1 MHRNTT
7 FREHSGYFESWLPDT
22 ESLLIQLCDHL
33 FHSGFVFLDSSETE
47 IEAGGWVIRDF
58 IDQEAEVLQE
68 LVPRKRFSAFC
79 DYVNNFEW
87 SKAQLNKKLCQRILK
102 KFDQLAMGKHHHFNI
117 RFNIAEGLR
126 QSENHPLQ
134 DLLLYIET
142 YHSLILIQETSQQK
156 EAAEEPDFSKTNYKL
171 EDLMQLRSQLQ
182 QRLGGHELVKGF
194 LKHIAKARGV
204 TPESLVPA
212 EKKQNRQFPQIKF
225 IRPSKQT
232 SATEKL
238 VETDVSAEI
247 ETPESTAEISKLEH
261 KSASV
266 PDQDEQMGILLEPD
280 FEQFAIAD
288 ASETEIEEKE
298 IVEKEIEQEP
308 VENSQEPETSV
319 AVSSIEMLNDF
330 DDDVEELEEDETG
343 LLQDDTEETDVV
355 FGSKKITHSAMEKFV
370 QRYAD
375 SALKFLLRRTLD
387 GRPLPPEIEGV
398 YSSWEKRGLSRGRLK
413 KYVLKLME
421 WSEVPEMPILDLL
434 QILRDRIYE
443 VSQKNKS

>member
-1 MHRNTT
+1 M
-7 FREHSGYFESWLPDT
+7 
-22 ESLLIQLCDHL
+22 
-33 FHSGFVFLDSSETE
+33 
-47 IEAGGWVIRDF
+47 
-58 IDQEAEVLQE
+58 
-68 LVPRKRFSAFC
+68 
-79 DYVNNFEW
+79 
-87 SKAQLNKKLCQRILK
+87 
-102 KFDQLAMGKHHHFNI
+102 
-117 RFNIAEGLR
+117 
-126 QSENHPLQ
+126 
-134 DLLLYIET
+134 
-142 YHSLILIQETSQQK
+142 
-156 EAAEEPDFSKTNYKL
+156 
-171 EDLMQLRSQLQ
+171 
-182 QRLGGHELVKGF
+182 
-194 LKHIAKARGV
+194 
-204 TPESLVPA
+204 VPA

-238 VETDVSAEI
+238 VETDISAEI